1 MAMPDEIM
9 YEMHDDPR
17 WDSLMD
23 NVGMSREILDA
34 IEFVINLPK

>member
-9 YEMHDDPR
+9 HKMHNDPR
-17 WDSLMD
+17 WDSLMG

-34 IEFVINLPK
+34 IEVEVNLPK